1 VGGVIT
7 DAELSVEPGEATT
20 LRRYLRDLVALST
33 LPAVWVGQSPQ
44 LIVEGF
50 TDALHRTMGVDFV
63 YARVSAL
70 SGGGPVIES
79 VSTERGGANRRSA
92 REIGRTLAPWLDS
105 HDVSR
110 TTMVRSPL
118 DDDGEVTLAVAMVGH
133 AGGILGVVAAGTAR
147 DDFASDYDRLLMRV
161 GANQLAIALQ
171 GAQLESARAEL
182 AKLEERQR
190 LARELHDS
198 VSQALY
204 AIVLDISAAQEL
216 RTIDPSRLV
225 EILADARSVAEMGLT
240 EMRSLIFE
248 LRPEALE
255 REGLVAALSRGIPAV
270 QARHRLPIKA
280 SLGVEPDIPLAAK
293 EVLYRVAQE
302 ALQNSARHAGARNL
316 SVSLDTQSHELF
328 LRVRDDGRGF
338 DPQAAFPGHLG
349 LRSMQERVESVGG
362 VFHIRSNPHGTEVS
376 VRIPLDPRASG
387 N

>member
-1 VGGVIT
+1 M
-7 DAELSVEPGEATT
+7 

-50 TDALHRTMGVDFV
+50 TEGLLRTMGVDFV

-70 SGGGPVIES
+70 SGSGPMMEA
-79 VSTERGGANRRSA
+79 VSTEQRGAHGSSP
-92 REIGRTLAPWLDS
+92 REIGRELAPWLEHYDA
-105 HDVSR
+105 SR
-110 TTMVRSPL
+110 TTLVPSPL
-118 DDDGEVTLAVAMVGH
+118 GEGEQVALAVATVGH
-133 AGGILGVVAAGTAR
+133 AGRTLGVVAAGAAR

-171 GAQLESARAEL
+171 GAQLEAARAEL

-225 EILADARSVAEMGLT
+225 EILADARAVAESGLT

-248 LRPEALE
+248 LRPESLE
-255 REGLVAALSRGIPAV
+255 RDGLIAALDRGVAAV
-270 QARHRLPIKA
+270 QARYRIPIRA
-280 SLGVEPDIPLAAK
+280 TLGPEPKIPIATK

-302 ALQNSARHAGARNL
+302 ALQNSAKHAGARGL
-316 SVSLDTQSHELF
+316 IVSLETGPDEVS
-328 LRVRDDGRGF
+328 LRVGDDGRGF
-338 DPQAAFPGHLG
+338 DAQASFPGHLG
-349 LRSMQERVESVGG
+349 LRSMQERVATVGG
-362 VFHIRSNPHGTEVS
+362 VLDIRSNRHGTEVS
-376 VRIPLDPRASG
+376 VRIPLDSPV
-387 N
+387 

>member
-1 VGGVIT
+1 VGAVISG
-7 DAELSVEPGEATT
+7 AERGVEPTEATK

-50 TDALHRTMGVDFV
+50 TDALLRTMGVDFV

-70 SGGGPVIES
+70 GLGGPTMEA
-79 VSTERGGANRRSA
+79 VSSERRGALHSSP
-92 REIGRTLAPWLDS
+92 REVGRELAPWLEH

-110 TTMVRSPL
+110 RTLVPSPL
-118 DDDGEVTLAVAMVGH
+118 GGDGQLTLAVATVGH
-133 AGGILGVVAAGTAR
+133 AGGTLGVVAVGAAR

-171 GAQLESARAEL
+171 GAQLEAARAEL

-225 EILADARSVAEMGLT
+225 EILADARAVAESGLT
-240 EMRSLIFE
+240 EMRSLIFG
-248 LRPEALE
+248 LRPESLE
-255 REGLVAALSRGIPAV
+255 RDGLVAALDRGVAAV
-270 QARHRLPIKA
+270 QARYRLPIRA
-280 SLGVEPDIPLAAK
+280 NLGAEPNISVAIK

-302 ALQNSARHAGARNL
+302 ALQNSAKHARAHSL
-316 SVSLDTQSHELF
+316 TISLDTGPDELS
-328 LRVRDDGRGF
+328 LRVGDDGRGF
-338 DPQAAFPGHLG
+338 DAQGSFPGHLG
-349 LRSMQERVESVGG
+349 LQSMQERVESVGG
-362 VFHIRSNPHGTEVS
+362 VLEIRSDGHGTEVC
-376 VRIPLDPRASG
+376 VRIPLD
-387 N
+387 